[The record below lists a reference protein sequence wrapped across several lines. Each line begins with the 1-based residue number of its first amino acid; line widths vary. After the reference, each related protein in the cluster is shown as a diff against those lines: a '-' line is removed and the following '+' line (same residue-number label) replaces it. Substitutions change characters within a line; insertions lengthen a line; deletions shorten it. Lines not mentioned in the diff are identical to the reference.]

1 VNQRVSVAVA
11 AVLALTA
18 TTAPSPAGAEE
29 LTLTAQAVAARGE
42 FLTQV
47 APPET
52 RGVLCL
58 VDSGVD
64 LNPDTEPILVGRE
77 SVLEGT
83 GDDVT
88 SYHHGTYVAMVAGA
102 AANGWG
108 MIGAWPHL
116 RILSVRALP
125 EGTEHLSG
133 DAYRAA
139 MLRCVQAKTVRGID
153 IRVMELALGG
163 RAIDR
168 PESELAGLS
177 DAVAYARQNGIV
189 VVSAAGNDAGALNVP
204 AAVPGVISV
213 GATDRAGALCTFSSR
228 GPDLDVTALGC
239 QMDVTMLPAGDVGV
253 GQSTSLASAY
263 VAGAVTALRSY
274 RPDLT
279 VAQTE
284 ELVRGPLD
292 IGAAFRAAGL
302 TALADSYVAPPPA
315 PIPSPAVAPCNPRT
329 HVCTTPRVSKV
340 RRARGRVII
349 RLRSVPKGV
358 RVKVRVNG
366 KPRRH
371 TTRSRV
377 ISVKSRRVK
386 IVSIR
391 FVAKGLEPSPPAVV
405 RPARRSS
412 L

>member
-1 VNQRVSVAVA
+1 MRHVRISLGLAAALLTTVVPETSAVA
-11 AVLALTA
+11 
-18 TTAPSPAGAEE
+18 E
-29 LTLTAQAVAARGE
+29 LTITAQATVAHGE
-42 FLTQV
+42 FLTQTP
-47 APPET
+47 PPET

-64 LNPDTEPILVGRE
+64 VNPDTEPVLVGRE
-77 SVLEGT
+77 SVLDGT
-83 GDDVT
+83 ADDVT
-88 SYHHGTYVAMVAGA
+88 PYHHGTYVAMVAGA

-108 MIGAWPHL
+108 MVGAWPHL

-125 EGTEHLSG
+125 EGTDHLSA

-153 IRVMELALGG
+153 IRVIELALGG

-189 VVSAAGNDAGALNVP
+189 VISAAGNDAGAVNVP
-204 AAVPGVISV
+204 ASVPGVISV
-213 GATDRAGALCTFSSR
+213 GATDRAGALCAFSSR

-239 QMDVTMLPAGDVGV
+239 QMDVAMLPAGDLGV

-284 ELVRGPLD
+284 ELVRGSLD
-292 IGAAFRAAGL
+292 IGAAFRAVGL
-302 TALADSYVAPPPA
+302 AAVADSYVAPPPA
-315 PIPSPAVAPCNPRT
+315 TPPGQAQAPCNPST

-340 RRARGRVII
+340 RRTKGRVII

-358 RVKVRVNG
+358 RVAVRVNG
-366 KPRRH
+366 QPRRH

-377 ISVKSRRVK
+377 ISVRSRKVK

-391 FVAKGLEPSPPAVV
+391 FVAKGLKPSQPAVV

-412 L
+412 S